1 MKKTDSNEWIAHRDT
16 PSRVGLLQKAVTQ
29 LGDIVFVE
37 LPKVGQEIKK
47 GEAVV
52 VIESTKAAADMYAPV
67 SGIIV
72 RVNEALNNQPG
83 LINEDPLG
91 DGWFFEVEMSDP
103 KECESLTEYVATE
116 CDC

>member
-1 MKKTDSNEWIAHRDT
+1 MKKTDSNEWIAHGDT
-16 PSRVGLLQKAVTQ
+16 PSKVGLLQKAVSQ

-37 LPKVGQEIKK
+37 LPKVGQKIKK

-67 SGIIV
+67 TGLIV

-91 DGWFFEVEMSDP
+91 DGWFFEVKMSDP
-103 KECESLTEYVATE
+103 EECESLMECLPTE
-116 CDC
+116 CDH